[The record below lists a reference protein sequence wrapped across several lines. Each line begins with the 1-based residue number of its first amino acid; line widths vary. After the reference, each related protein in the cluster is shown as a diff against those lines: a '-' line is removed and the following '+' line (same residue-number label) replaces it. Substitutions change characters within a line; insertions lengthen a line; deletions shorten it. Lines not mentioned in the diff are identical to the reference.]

1 MTWREFQ
8 RLQRV
13 AEVDD
18 TFISYVD
25 DGVGEPSEPRHEPE
39 VRALASFSAS
49 GASKGADSTIRPCT
63 ARRRRS
69 SDSRRAWT

>member
-49 GASKGADSTIRPCT
+49 GASKRADSTAAGT
-63 ARRRRS
+63 AARRNV
-69 SDSRRAWT
+69 